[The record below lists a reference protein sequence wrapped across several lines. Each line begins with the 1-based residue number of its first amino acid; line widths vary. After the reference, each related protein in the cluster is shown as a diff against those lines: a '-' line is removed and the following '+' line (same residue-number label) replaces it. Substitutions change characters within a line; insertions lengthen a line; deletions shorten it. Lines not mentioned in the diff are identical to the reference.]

1 MGTTLT
7 AALIRDETLM
17 VAHVGD
23 SRAYLLHKD
32 RLTQLT
38 SDHSW
43 VGEMIRR
50 GEITAAQAANHPHR
64 SVITR
69 ALGTDLEVD
78 PEVLEVPLAAGD
90 RVLICSDGLTGMVDD
105 EEIAQVMQRKLD
117 PQATAQALVDAA
129 LANGGEDNVTVVVV
143 AVEAE
148 AKPGEERAPSWADMR
163 VLIGPSDRIAKAAVL
178 SRHGRRAGAASRRG
192 PVILR
197 PGSRRGAG
205 LTAAAHGEASEDAGL
220 APESANTPDLPGPD
234 AESAKA
240 DSRAGEAVVPPPAG
254 RGTKKGRADQA
265 GRRPWWRRK
274 WLVALFVV
282 ILILAIG
289 VGAFAWYNSTVYYV
303 GAHDGKVAL
312 YRGLPEEFLGIEFSS
327 LVRISTIEYDS
338 LSPHKKT
345 RVDAHQLVDKEQGEL
360 MMDALSA
367 EQ

>member
-1 MGTTLT
+1 
-7 AALIRDETLM
+7 M
-17 VAHVGD
+17 VVHVGD
-23 SRAYLLHKD
+23 SRAYLLHRD

-64 SVITR
+64 SIITR
-69 ALGTDLEVD
+69 ALGTDFEVD
-78 PEVLEVPLAAGD
+78 PEMVEVALTPGD
-90 RVLICSDGLTGMVDD
+90 RVLICSDGLTGMVGD

-143 AVEAE
+143 TVEAD
-148 AKPGEERAPSWADMR
+148 AKPGEEEASSWGDMR
-163 VLIGPSDRIAKAAVL
+163 VLIGPSDRIAKASVL
-178 SRHGRRAGAASRRG
+178 RRHGRRAGLSARRV
-192 PVILR
+192 PVIPR

-205 LTAAAHGEASEDAGL
+205 LRLASHGEAGEQDGSAADAGKG
-220 APESANTPDLPGPD
+220 AVASGA
-234 AESAKA
+234 AEGSAKV
-240 DSRAGEAVVPPPAG
+240 DRPLGEAVVPPPAG
-254 RGTKKGRADQA
+254 RGTKKARADRP

-274 WLVALFVV
+274 MLIALFAV
-282 ILILAIG
+282 ILIVAIG

-303 GAHDGKVAL
+303 GTHDGKVAL